1 MTSPPEYT
9 EGAGAQAQ
17 GYADAASAFAAGMA
31 DCAEDQA
38 PMYDPMGGAEALV
51 APYPMQQPYIPPE
64 KGPDEGQ
71 GGVT

>member
-1 MTSPPEYT
+1 MASPD
-9 EGAGAQAQ
+9 GLAQVQA
-17 GYADAASAFAAGMA
+17 AFAAGMRDSDERQRPIA
-31 DCAEDQA
+31 
-38 PMYDPMGGAEALV
+38 DPMGGAVPLV

>member
-1 MTSPPEYT
+1 MSET
-9 EGAGAQAQ
+9 EA
-17 GYADAASAFAAGMA
+17 AFAAGMA
-31 DCAEDQA
+31 QCARDQA
-38 PMYDPMGGAEALV
+38 AGISDPMGGAVDLV